1 MEELITNNTT
11 ALGILIFMFGCG
23 IYIACVLILKTV
35 VDIKKMLKEH
45 FGDDKKKEA

>member
-1 MEELITNNTT
+1 MEELINNNTT
-11 ALGILIFMFGCG
+11 ALGVLIFIFGFG

-45 FGDDKKKEA
+45 FGDDKKKED

>member
-11 ALGILIFMFGCG
+11 ALGLLIFIFGVSIDITC
-23 IYIACVLILKTV
+23 ILILKTV

-45 FGDDKKKEA
+45 FGDDKKKEN